1 MDFLKHVKNSDKYA
15 LAFIALIVFFAGFQ
29 VGQNFSLLPTT
40 KVNKDIVS
48 SLQSKLQFDTLQ
60 EVWNVINTDYVK
72 LENLNSTLA
81 SYGLAKGLVES
92 LDDPYSVF
100 LTPDET
106 KVFNSDLNQEL
117 DGIGAEITEEDGII
131 KVVSPIKGSPAE
143 KAGLKPNDIILSVNE
158 EEITGLNVYEA
169 IQKIR
174 GKSGTTVSLLIYR
187 EGIKDPFE
195 VKIVR
200 DKIAFESVTTEVL
213 PNNFFYISINQ
224 FSDDTTKEF
233 FKATS
238 AALLQ
243 SPEGIILD
251 LRYNGGGYLE
261 TAVDILGEFLPKGSP
276 AVVVEMGASKLQETD
291 KTNGTSR
298 LQGVPL
304 VVLINEGSAS
314 ASEIL
319 AGALKDNN
327 KAYLIGKTS
336 YGKGTVQEIV
346 EFKDGSSLRLSIA
359 KWYTPLG
366 NDIDKVG
373 ITPDLE
379 VENNSEKTD
388 LQLEAAKNYLLK
400 SNI

>member
-1 MDFLKHVKNSDKYA
+1 MEFLKHVKNSDKYA

-29 VGQNFSLLPTT
+29 VGQNFSLLPNQ
-40 KVNKDIVS
+40 KENNQIVS
-48 SLQSKLQFDTLQ
+48 SLESKLKFNNLK
-60 EVWNVINTDYVK
+60 EVWEVINSDYVK
-72 LENLNSTLA
+72 LDNLDATLA

-92 LDDPYSVF
+92 LADPYSVF

-117 DGIGAEITEEDGII
+117 DGIGAEISEEEGVI
-131 KVVSPIKGSPAE
+131 KVVTPLKGSPAE
-143 KAGLKPNDIILSVNE
+143 KAGLKTNDVILSVDG

-174 GKSGTTVSLLIYR
+174 GKSGTVVTLLVYR
-187 EGIKDPFE
+187 EGVENPFE
-195 VKIVR
+195 IKITR
-200 DKIAFESVTTEVL
+200 DKITFESVTTKVL
-213 PNNFFYISINQ
+213 EDNIFYISINQ

-233 FKATS
+233 YRVAS
-238 AALLQ
+238 EALLQ
-243 SPEGIILD
+243 SPKGIILD

-261 TAVDILGEFLPKGSP
+261 TAVDILGEFLPAGSP
-276 AVVVEMGASKLQETD
+276 AVVVEMGASKLQETS
-291 KTNGTSR
+291 KTSGSAR
-298 LQGVPL
+298 LQGIPL
-304 VVLINEGSAS
+304 VVLVNEGSAS

-327 KAYLIGKTS
+327 KAYLIGLTS
-336 YGKGTVQEIV
+336 YGKGTVQEII

-373 ITPDLE
+373 IAPDLE

-388 LQLEAAKNYLLK
+388 LQLEAAKDYLAK
-400 SNI
+400 SSL